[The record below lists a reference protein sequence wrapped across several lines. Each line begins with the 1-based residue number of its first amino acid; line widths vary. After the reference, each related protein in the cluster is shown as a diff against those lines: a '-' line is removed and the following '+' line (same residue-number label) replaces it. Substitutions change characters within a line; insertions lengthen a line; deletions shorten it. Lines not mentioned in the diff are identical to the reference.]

1 VLDQF
6 ALDREHVVAE
16 VEAPESFVG
25 RSLRELGLR
34 ERSKIA
40 VVLIR
45 RGGRVIS
52 TIDENERVGSG
63 DVLVVLGTPAAVRQ
77 FAAHA

>member
-1 VLDQF
+1 
-6 ALDREHVVAE
+6 VAE
-16 VEAPESFVG
+16 VEAPEAFVG
-25 RSLRELGLR
+25 RDLRELGLR

-52 TIDENERVGSG
+52 TIDENERVASG
-63 DVLVVLGTPAAVRQ
+63 DVLVVLGTSSAVRR